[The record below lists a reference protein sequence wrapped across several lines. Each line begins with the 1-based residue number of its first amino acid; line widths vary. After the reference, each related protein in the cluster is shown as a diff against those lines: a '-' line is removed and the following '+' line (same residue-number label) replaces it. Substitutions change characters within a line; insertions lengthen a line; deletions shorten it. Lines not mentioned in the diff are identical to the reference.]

1 MLVVKEEVSES
12 GETEEITV
20 KEELYE
26 ANKNYVINE
35 KPEEICKPKSRLLES
50 SINTKNGYGNSVQ
63 KEIPNSNYWD

>member
-1 MLVVKEEVSES
+1 MFLFFQSNSLQIKEVTQSENMLVVKEEMSES

-35 KPEEICKPKSRLLES
+35 KPEEICKPNRS
-50 SINTKNGYGNSVQ
+50 GY
-63 KEIPNSNYWD
+63 Y